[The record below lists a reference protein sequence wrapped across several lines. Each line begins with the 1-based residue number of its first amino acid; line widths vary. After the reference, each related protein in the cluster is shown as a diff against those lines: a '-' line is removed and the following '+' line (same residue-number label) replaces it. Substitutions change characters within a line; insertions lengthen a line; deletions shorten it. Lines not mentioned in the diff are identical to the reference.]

1 MPGKFCVNCGA
12 ALMPESLFCLNCGE
26 KVTKLQEKPTEVQT
40 VHSSAELTDIQKQ
53 PAQPKPQVDSAAVTS
68 AVLSATA
75 QLFGNTSVALSSG
88 GEMAFTQ
95 TIPSAGKTLTATLGP
110 LKYLLNGVL
119 GLFKGFQAAIK
130 DKKKMIPAIVLAAI
144 WLLFTLL
151 PALGINPY
159 PVKLLSFLTF
169 AQGGVGTGI
178 WGTIGG
184 IVGKGVFAFFIT
196 LMIPTSG
203 RKPFSD
209 VGKGLKSLFSSLTAK
224 GKGTA
229 APLLLGMGTSLITY
243 HFMTG
248 NASLQNSMAGIAA
261 FILSLR
267 ALSNKAGF
275 LRGFILSVAQKLR
288 KGKAPDSSFVNRVM
302 AGCTTGFAL
311 SVALS
316 AAHFGFIC
324 SAVGVLL
331 FIVAIIVSIAEE
343 NKRKKG
349 KAV

>member
-1 MPGKFCVNCGA
+1 MPGKFCMNCGA
-12 ALMPESLFCLNCGE
+12 ALTPESLFCLNCGE
-26 KVTKLQEKPTEVQT
+26 KVTKLQEKPTEDQT
-40 VHSSAELTDIQKQ
+40 VHSSAVPTNIQKQ

-95 TIPSAGKTLTATLGP
+95 TIPSVGKTLTATLGP

-130 DKKKMIPAIVLAAI
+130 DKKKLIPAIVLAAI
-144 WLLFTLL
+144 WFLFTLL
-151 PALGINPY
+151 PALGINPH

-184 IVGKGVFAFFIT
+184 IVGKGVFAYFIT

-203 RKPFSD
+203 NKPISGI
-209 VGKGLKSLFSSLTAK
+209 GKGLKSLFSSLTAK

-229 APLLLGMGTSLITY
+229 APLLLGMGTSLIAY

-267 ALSNKAGF
+267 AMSGKVSF
-275 LRGFILSVAQKLR
+275 IQGFILSVGQKLR
-288 KGKAPDSSFVNRVM
+288 KGKAPDISLVNRVM

-311 SVALS
+311 GVALS

-324 SAVGVLL
+324 SVGGVL
-331 FIVAIIVSIAEE
+331 AIIAAIIFFLVGKS
-343 NKRKKG
+343 KKG
-349 KAV
+349 VAAT